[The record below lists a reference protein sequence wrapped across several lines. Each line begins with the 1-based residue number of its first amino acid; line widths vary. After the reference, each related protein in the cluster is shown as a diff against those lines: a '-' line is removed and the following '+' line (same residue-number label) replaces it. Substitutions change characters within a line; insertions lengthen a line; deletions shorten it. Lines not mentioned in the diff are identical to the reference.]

1 MVNALTTNAPSG
13 GIEFHNVLIPD
24 QKDFEIKLKPLYTG
38 ICGTDRGEVNGSLS
52 FAYNQPGYNF
62 LVLGHEAVCQVIDG
76 TENEY
81 GIKTGDYVVPVVRR
95 PGNCVNCRI
104 GREDNCTDGKKNEA
118 GITGLHG
125 FMRDYYFDSPRNL
138 VKVNDRSMV
147 REAVLTEPAK
157 NVMKAFEVFDTV
169 SKRSI
174 YQNEDST
181 FAGKNCLIIGSGSE
195 AFIYTMMAHEYMFN
209 VYMTNRHTL
218 GESKLSILE
227 KTGSIFFDYTDN
239 VPLKGI
245 DLLIDTSGDPATI
258 FKFVRMINNN
268 GVAILFGT
276 NGKAP
281 GTQINGEDIDYI
293 IERNIC
299 MVGSVDG
306 AKKHYFDA
314 LRYLEKWGHSQNSV
328 INKLITGIY
337 SPENTE
343 IFLKKPEGEI
353 KSIIKWQ

>member
-13 GIEFHNVLIPD
+13 GIEFHNVQISDP
-24 QKDFEIKLKPLYTG
+24 KDFEVKLKPLYTG
-38 ICGTDRGEVNGSLS
+38 ICGTDRGEVHGNLS
-52 FAYNQPGYNF
+52 FAYNHPGYNF
-62 LVLGHEAVCQVIDG
+62 LVLGHEAVCQVIDAQ
-76 TENEY
+76 ENEY

-95 PGNCVNCRI
+95 PGECVNCRI
-104 GREDNCTDGKKNEA
+104 GREDNCSDGKKNEA

-125 FMRDYYFDSPRNL
+125 FMRDYFFDMPENL

-169 SKRSI
+169 SRRSI
-174 YQNEDST
+174 FQNKDST
-181 FAGKNCLIIGSGSE
+181 FIGKNCLIIGSGSE
-195 AFIYTMMAHEYMFN
+195 AFLYSMMANEYRFN
-209 VYMTNRHTL
+209 VYMTNRHSL
-218 GESKLSILE
+218 EESKLSILE
-227 KTGSIFFDYTDN
+227 KTGSIFFDYTSGI
-239 VPLKGI
+239 PLKGI

-258 FKFVRMINNN
+258 FRFVRTMNNN

-276 NGKAP
+276 KGNAP
-281 GTQINGEDIDYI
+281 GTQVNGEDIDYI
-293 IERNIC
+293 IERNIS

-306 AKKHYFDA
+306 SKKHYLDA
-314 LRYLEKWGHSQNSV
+314 LRYIEKWNHAHNSV
-328 INKLITGIY
+328 IGDLITGTY

-353 KSIIKWQ
+353 KSIIKW

>member
-1 MVNALTTNAPSG
+1 MVNALTTNAPTG
-13 GIEFHNVLIPD
+13 GIEFHNVKIQDPE
-24 QKDFEIKLKPLYTG
+24 DFEVKLKPLYTG
-38 ICGTDRGEVNGSLS
+38 ICGTDRGEVHGSLS

-62 LVLGHEAVCQVIDG
+62 IVLGHEAVCQVIDIQ
-76 TENEY
+76 ENEY

-104 GREDNCTDGKKNEA
+104 GREDNCSDGKKNEA

-125 FMRDYYFDSPRNL
+125 FMRDYFFDSIRNL

-181 FAGKNCLIIGSGSE
+181 FAGKTCLIIGSGSE
-195 AFIYTMMAHEYMFN
+195 AFIYSMMAHEYMFN
-209 VYMTNRHTL
+209 VYMTNRHSL
-218 GESKLSILE
+218 EEPKLSILE
-227 KTGSIFFDYTDN
+227 KTGSIFFDYTHN
-239 VPLKGI
+239 IPLNGI

-258 FKFVRMINNN
+258 FKFVRMMNNN
-268 GVAILFGT
+268 GVTILFGT
-276 NGKAP
+276 NGNAP
-281 GTQINGEDIDYI
+281 GAQVNGEDIDYI
-293 IERNIC
+293 IERNIS

-314 LRYLEKWGHSQNSV
+314 LKFIEKWSHVQNSV
-328 INKLITGIY
+328 INNLITGTY

-343 IFLKKPEGEI
+343 IFQKKPEGEI